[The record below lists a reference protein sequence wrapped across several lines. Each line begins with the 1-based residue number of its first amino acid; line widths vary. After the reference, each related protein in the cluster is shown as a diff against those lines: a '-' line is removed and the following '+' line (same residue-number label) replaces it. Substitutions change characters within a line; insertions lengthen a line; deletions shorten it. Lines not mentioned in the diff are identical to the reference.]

1 MSRQGQQFWENRGKD
16 RKERVMSK
24 VLSINYQ
31 LSKKERS
38 YKYCKAEEK
47 KEGKEQC

>member
-38 YKYCKAEEK
+38 YKYEEK